1 MDPRNWSTKGPNN
14 KFVNDWSPDG
24 QEIVFNSIREGTH
37 RDVLVVSADGT
48 TTEPVA
54 ATSAEEQHSASVPD
68 GNAIIY
74 DSAPESGGN
83 NQVYIVTRAGRG
95 KPWARRTD

>member
-1 MDPRNWSTKGPNN
+1 MTQDQRSELATKLSSWDGQWLAYDSDRNGQSDIWKVPLAGGAAELVTKGPNN

-24 QEIVFNSIREGTH
+24 QEIVFHSIREGTR

-54 ATSAEEQHSASVPD
+54 ASTMLGP
-68 GNAIIY
+68 
-74 DSAPESGGN
+74 
-83 NQVYIVTRAGRG
+83 R
-95 KPWARRTD
+95 